1 MPLPDFYEKES
12 KKHGYKHFGK
22 GEMTALDT
30 YTCSECGASDRD
42 RLYAHDD
49 YVEKLEV
56 NEFVVDQLDIEYFG
70 EKLFKQLGLKKTS
83 ILYIVRKP

>member
-1 MPLPDFYEKES
+1 MKNRIKSLLNKLKEAQRW
-12 KKHGYKHFGK
+12 KHFGQY
-22 GEMTALDT
+22 DHV
-30 YTCSECGASDRD
+30 

-56 NEFVVDQLDIEYFG
+56 NGFVLDQLDIEYFG
-70 EKLFKQLGLKKTS
+70 EKLFKQLGMKATS